1 METVKKRRRVVV
13 DESALAEAIGA
24 RIKQA
29 RLAAGLTQAQLA
41 GDRYTKA
48 YVSALEHGLA
58 KPSMAALNYLAPRLG
73 TSSAALIVDA
83 DPVWDRVSADLALA
97 SGDWATALDRYEL
110 LAERNHERSSRPR

>member
-58 KPSMAALNYLAPRLG
+58 KPSMAALTFLSERLG
-73 TSSAALIVDA
+73 VESSGGMVRIGCAHYNTLSEI
-83 DPVWDRVSADLALA
+83 DR
-97 SGDWATALDRYEL
+97 L
-110 LAERNHERSSRPR
+110 LEAIETL